1 MINNKIS
8 LFLDNVNTLKKVKG
22 TWGSDIFIKCAAL
35 TLTMKNKKADAD
47 KINHCRDIL
56 KNNTSLFSNFRGN
69 NMLTSSVYLSLE
81 ENPEEALNKVL
92 NIYTKLKEKFFNS
105 EYLLLAAWVIY
116 NSNNTLD
123 LDLLVNKTREAYDI
137 MKSNHFFLTSSDD
150 YTSTAMLAVSHTDLN
165 NTFLEIEKCF
175 NILKD
180 NGLHGKNDIQA
191 LSHILSLGAGSAEE
205 KSSKVITLNNL
216 LKETK
221 FPLKGYSLPL
231 LAIPTFITDD
241 YSSFISQYI
250 DTANFLKSQK
260 GFGLFSMRSDL
271 RNMIS
276 AALVSSEYLDLLANP
291 YDNTVIEAANNTALT
306 ITLAIQMATT
316 AAIAGATAA
325 AAASASSN

>member
-1 MINNKIS
+1 
-8 LFLDNVNTLKKVKG
+8 
-22 TWGSDIFIKCAAL
+22 
-35 TLTMKNKKADAD
+35 
-47 KINHCRDIL
+47 
-56 KNNTSLFSNFRGN
+56 
-69 NMLTSSVYLSLE
+69 
-81 ENPEEALNKVL
+81 
-92 NIYTKLKEKFFNS
+92 
-105 EYLLLAAWVIY
+105 
-116 NSNNTLD
+116 
-123 LDLLVNKTREAYDI
+123 
-137 MKSNHFFLTSSDD
+137 
-150 YTSTAMLAVSHTDLN
+150 MLAVSHTDLN

-291 YDNTVIEAANNTALT
+291 YDNTAIEANNTALT

-325 AAASASSN
+325 AAASASSQLNKIKPYLF

>member
-1 MINNKIS
+1 MRKSFKKLIS
-8 LFLDNVNTLKKVKG
+8 IKLIIHTLLL
-22 TWGSDIFIKCAAL
+22 L
-35 TLTMKNKKADAD
+35 T
-47 KINHCRDIL
+47 
-56 KNNTSLFSNFRGN
+56 
-69 NMLTSSVYLSLE
+69 
-81 ENPEEALNKVL
+81 ENPVFGS
-92 NIYTKLKEKFFNS
+92 IIIS
-105 EYLLLAAWVIY
+105 
-116 NSNNTLD
+116 
-123 LDLLVNKTREAYDI
+123 
-137 MKSNHFFLTSSDD
+137 
-150 YTSTAMLAVSHTDLN
+150 
-165 NTFLEIEKCF
+165 
-175 NILKD
+175 IL
-180 NGLHGKNDIQA
+180 
-191 LSHILSLGAGSAEE
+191 LGAGSAEE

-231 LAIPTFITDD
+231 LAIPTFITND